1 VPNGMSGPQPPG
13 EGDVQR
19 PGSGQQP
26 PDTPSGP
33 HYGPPP
39 EGVGRSGA
47 TEHDEEA
54 GVQYRSPPAAG
65 QAAEAEQAPMSASP
79 LGEVPIPSA
88 LFEARAEMAE
98 VLRRQVQQ
106 HPEAQ
111 ALAGPTEAPNIQ
123 GVAIGL
129 PQPAHGTWSGIEP
142 GRPTLNVFV
151 VEPTSPKQ
159 VESVIVESLGVRA
172 AASNDVEVTPVV
184 TGVIDA
190 LPHRFKLRP
199 APGGISIAHFNVTAG
214 TLGCI
219 VTGRTAPR
227 NNRLLILSNNH
238 VLANVNNAVY
248 GDCICQPGPAD
259 GGACPNDQVAILERF
274 VPITMGG
281 AVNYVDCAT
290 AWAWPDRIRRD
301 HLYMAGG
308 QPAYFPTSAQLL
320 APQIGMVV
328 GKTGRTTQVTS
339 GTITS
344 VNASISVN
352 YGNGRT
358 GWFEDQISIQAGSG
372 YFSQGGDSGSLIWT
386 WNTTRNPVGLLFAG
400 GGGVTFANKIDR
412 VLNALEISLIG
423 G

>member
-1 VPNGMSGPQPPG
+1 MSGQQPPG
-13 EGDVQR
+13 EGDA
-19 PGSGQQP
+19 QP
-26 PDTPSGP
+26 PGTPDGP
-33 HYGPPP
+33 QYGTPP
-39 EGVGRSGA
+39 EGVGRQGA
-47 TEHDEEA
+47 TRYDEEA
-54 GVQYRSPPAAG
+54 GVQYRPPSTAG
-65 QAAEAEQAPMSASP
+65 QGAQAEQAQMSGSP
-79 LGEVPIPSA
+79 LSELPIPSA
-88 LFEARAEMAE
+88 LFEARAAMAE
-98 VLRRQVQQ
+98 VLRQQVQQ
-106 HPEAQ
+106 HPGAQ
-111 ALAGPTEAPNIQ
+111 ALAGPSEAANIQ

-129 PQPAHGTWSGIEP
+129 PQPAHDSWSGSQP
-142 GRPTLNVFV
+142 GRPTLTVFV
-151 VEPTSPKQ
+151 VEPVPAKQ
-159 VESVIVESLGVRA
+159 VESVIVESLGVHA

-190 LPHRFKLRP
+190 FPHRFRLRP

-219 VTGRTAPR
+219 ATGRTAPR

-259 GGACPNDQVAILERF
+259 GGSCPNDQVAILERF
-274 VPITMGG
+274 VPVTMGG
-281 AVNYVDCAT
+281 AVNYVDCAS
-290 AWAWPDRIRRD
+290 AWAWPDRIRKD
-301 HLYMAGG
+301 HLYMANG
-308 QPAYFPTSAQLL
+308 QPAYFPTSAQAI
-320 APQIGMVV
+320 APQIGMAV

-344 VNASISVN
+344 INASISVN

-358 GWFEDQISIQAGSG
+358 GWFEDQLSIQAGSG
-372 YFSQGGDSGSLIWT
+372 NFSQGGDSGSLIWT